1 MEYNEKGAG
10 NSFEKLLA
18 EFVEKTG
25 VKTDGAGPNSIDVIA
40 DDVMV
45 SAQYRPDRDD
55 CVIFALPV
63 EDLELDERML
73 RRALAI
79 AADGEG
85 THGHFLGMREG
96 MLVLSSVVKPGELSA
111 PFVSREARGAL
122 RRRVRDA
129 SSRPRRGVARCR
141 GGSSAGAG
149 RKAVG
154 RPGHGF
160 HAGVTFSPVAC
171 KQGTRG
177 G

>member
-1 MEYNEKGAG
+1 MEYNGKSAG

-73 RRALAI
+73 RRALGPWGDWI
-79 AADGEG
+79 KTIRGVGYRMDGE
-85 THGHFLGMREG
+85 E
-96 MLVLSSVVKPGELSA
+96 
-111 PFVSREARGAL
+111 SR
-122 RRRVRDA
+122 
-129 SSRPRRGVARCR
+129 
-141 GGSSAGAG
+141 
-149 RKAVG
+149 
-154 RPGHGF
+154 
-160 HAGVTFSPVAC
+160 
-171 KQGTRG
+171 
-177 G
+177 

>member
-1 MEYNEKGAG
+1 MLVQDNGNSAG

-55 CVIFALPV
+55 CVIFTLPV
-63 EDLELDERML
+63 EDLEPDERML
-73 RRALAI
+73 RRALEI

-96 MLVLSSVVKPGELSA
+96 MLVLSSVIRPGELSA
-111 PFVSREARGAL
+111 EEFGMRLLDLAAASREVAAAL
-122 RRRVRDA
+122 QQAPEEKPADI
-129 SSRPRRGVARCR
+129 
-141 GGSSAGAG
+141 
-149 RKAVG
+149 
-154 RPGHGF
+154 
-160 HAGVTFSPVAC
+160 
-171 KQGTRG
+171 QGMEFMQV
-177 G
+177 

>member
-1 MEYNEKGAG
+1 M
-10 NSFEKLLA
+10 
-18 EFVEKTG
+18 
-25 VKTDGAGPNSIDVIA
+25 KTDGAGPNSIDVIA

-73 RRALAI
+73 RRALEI

-111 PFVSREARGAL
+111 EEFGIQLLDLAAASRDVAAAL
-122 RRRVRDA
+122 QQAPEEKPTDVQ
-129 SSRPRRGVARCR
+129 GM
-141 GGSSAGAG
+141 
-149 RKAVG
+149 
-154 RPGHGF
+154 GF
-160 HAGVTFSPVAC
+160 MQV
-171 KQGTRG
+171 
-177 G
+177 

>member
-63 EDLELDERML
+63 EDLEPDERML
-73 RRALAI
+73 RRALEI

-111 PFVSREARGAL
+111 EEFGMRLLDLAAASRRLFSRCRTKSRRTSRAWVSCRCNFFA
-122 RRRVRDA
+122 RRV
-129 SSRPRRGVARCR
+129 
-141 GGSSAGAG
+141 
-149 RKAVG
+149 
-154 RPGHGF
+154 
-160 HAGVTFSPVAC
+160 
-171 KQGTRG
+171 
-177 G
+177 